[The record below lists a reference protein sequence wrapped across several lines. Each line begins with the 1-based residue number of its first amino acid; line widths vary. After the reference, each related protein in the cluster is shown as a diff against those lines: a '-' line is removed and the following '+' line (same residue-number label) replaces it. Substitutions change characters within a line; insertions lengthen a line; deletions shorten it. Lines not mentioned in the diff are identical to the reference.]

1 MSLKHATLNY
11 AWPGDFLVL
20 LRLAH
25 VIACDSPP
33 FLLELQAFVIPTL
46 PSSASV
52 SPLMA
57 SRVNAKKEKI
67 KRNRDNMRKF
77 KSVGRKGTSR
87 RKMLKKAQASK
98 ARQTE
103 AEFIAQCYIT
113 APPPN
118 SVEEPKQ

>member
-1 MSLKHATLNY
+1 
-11 AWPGDFLVL
+11 
-20 LRLAH
+20 
-25 VIACDSPP
+25 
-33 FLLELQAFVIPTL
+33 
-46 PSSASV
+46 
-52 SPLMA
+52 MA

-87 RKMLKKAQASK
+87 RKLLKKAQASK
-98 ARQTE
+98 ARQIE

-118 SVEEPKQ
+118 AVDDSKQ